1 MNEIIGVILML
12 IAAFTGSIGALYL
25 KRASGLLSFNII
37 NIIKNRPLLV
47 GVMFYGF
54 GTMIAIPAYRF
65 AEISL
70 LYPFI
75 ATSYVWTCI
84 LSWHYLKENMNIWKW
99 SGIFLIMVGVTFI
112 GIGY

>member
-1 MNEIIGVILML
+1 MKESIGILLMVIS
-12 IAAFTGSIGALYL
+12 AFAGSIGALYL
-25 KRASGLLSFNII
+25 KKASDFISFDII
-37 NIIKNRPLLV
+37 KIIKNRPLFV
-47 GVMFYGF
+47 GILFYGF

-65 AEISL
+65 AEVSL

-84 LSWHYLKENMNIWKW
+84 LSWRYLKERMNIWKW